1 MKSFDNTA
9 KILTEDKHL
18 SAVDLAQP
26 KVYFRGINR
35 VHINRFKA
43 YTHIISNR
51 LNATWLV
58 TDDIMS
64 ANIVVDL
71 LQLKNQHK
79 KVMKMSVLSG
89 TANLKPSVLMA
100 FKLIFDDKRMVQQ
113 LNQASR
119 KLSQANHS
127 LKQST
132 APEKVI
138 KVCGLLNKSLSQL
151 CDLLNQ
157 KSRGAR
163 FIPSDSVISTQNAL
177 YRDQLLLIVDG
188 QDKQSVLA
196 YEVFIAK
203 KLNASIIIDQLTIA
217 IIKSKD
223 DAVNE
228 KMFDLVYGYS
238 DDHTQ
243 VTLLNIEDENELD
256 VFVTYF

>member
-9 KILTEDKHL
+9 KILTKDKHL
-18 SAVDLAQP
+18 SSVDLAQP

-43 YTHIISNR
+43 YNHIISNR
-51 LNATWLV
+51 LNAIWLI
-58 TDDIMS
+58 TDDLMS
-64 ANIVVDL
+64 ANVVVDL
-71 LQLKNQHK
+71 VQLKNQHK
-79 KVMKMSVLSG
+79 KVMKMSVLAG

-100 FKLIFDDKRMVQQ
+100 FKLVFDDKRMVQQ

-119 KLSQANHS
+119 KLSQTNHS
-127 LKQST
+127 GKQSI
-132 APEKVI
+132 APGKVI
-138 KVCGLLNKSLSQL
+138 KVCGLLNESLNLL
-151 CDLLNQ
+151 CDSLNQ
-157 KSRGAR
+157 KSQGAR
-163 FIPSDSVISTQNAL
+163 FVPSVGVISNQNVL

-188 QDKQSVLA
+188 QDKESVLA
-196 YEVFIAK
+196 YEIFIAK

-223 DAVNE
+223 EAVNE

-256 VFVTYF
+256 VFATYF